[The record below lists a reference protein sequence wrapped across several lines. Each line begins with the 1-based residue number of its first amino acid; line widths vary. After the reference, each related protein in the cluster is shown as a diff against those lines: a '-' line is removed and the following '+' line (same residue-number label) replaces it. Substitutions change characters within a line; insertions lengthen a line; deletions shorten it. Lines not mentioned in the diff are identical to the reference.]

1 MVMVKNRT
9 FRYNSLMLRR
19 TKILTAIASVL
30 LIAVCISHGEMFLPH
45 ALAEDKV
52 ISDTQGSIMQ
62 SLLIAIGVLNFA
74 AFLVMKLLSW
84 LIDPGNIY
92 ALGNEGMMLRLWQI
106 SRDIMNL
113 IFALLLLGGAIM
125 TIVFAKQDIIK
136 QNIVKFLLAVVLV
149 NFSWFF
155 PRVIIDI
162 ANVTTATVY
171 GLPKA
176 IDSTCQWRDGTG
188 TLRTDCVVVNDILL
202 LDDAS
207 GACPTATGGSEV
219 DFAPIMKVCLAPL
232 DSTANTGFGIINGL
246 VVNHGRLMHLGLI
259 VGSPPSGGTGGSVAE
274 TLRFIIIISF
284 VTFLHVML
292 VFPLAAMTA
301 VMIIRIPILWMT
313 ISFMPF
319 MFIGFLIGDK
329 FIKINTMEIFQKHF
343 MTAAFLPTLIAIP
356 ISIGYIMLN
365 QVATLSSAPPGLG
378 GSFKLITEVQNW
390 WGLIWIL
397 LSFMV
402 IWIGSFWA
410 MKSDSIYAKFSEP
423 IHSIGN
429 NFLKLP
435 LNTPFIPH
443 DTNGNGTKNDPGDRI
458 GAKTFFRNLQ
468 SESAFGNAI
477 GLGGKPKGG
486 GTGVTAQAPE
496 LLGALNKI
504 NGAAKGDAAVDRD
517 IKLLDQ
523 HLNDRGI
530 RIKDQ
535 AAVRSELPAILAEL
549 KKANPGANTSNL
561 NLDDLA
567 DKIANAQRKP

>member
-443 DTNGNGTKNDPGDRI
+443 DTNGNGTKDPGERI

-468 SESAFGNAI
+468 SESAFGNTI

-486 GTGVTAQAPE
+486 GTGVTTQAPE

-504 NGAAKGDAAVDRD
+504 NSANKGDPAVDRD

-535 AAVRSELPAILAEL
+535 AAVRSELPTILAEL
-549 KKANPGANTSNL
+549 KKSNPGANTSNL